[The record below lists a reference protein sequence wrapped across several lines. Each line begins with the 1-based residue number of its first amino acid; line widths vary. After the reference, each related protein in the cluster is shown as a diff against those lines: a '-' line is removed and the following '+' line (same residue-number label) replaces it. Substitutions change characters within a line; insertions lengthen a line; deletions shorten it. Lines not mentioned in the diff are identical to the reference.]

1 LLPKT
6 LEKAEQMNFF
16 AKLFNFPVS
25 KPWKNTLTSI
35 RDQALPFSHQPADRV
50 PHGDV
55 LGGLLFG
62 RVAKS
67 CRCLGV

>member
-1 LLPKT
+1 
-6 LEKAEQMNFF
+6 MNFF

-35 RDQALPFSHQPADRV
+35 RDQALPFPHQPADRV

-67 CRCLGV
+67 CRCLGI

>member
-1 LLPKT
+1 
-6 LEKAEQMNFF
+6 M
-16 AKLFNFPVS
+16 S
-25 KPWKNTLTSI
+25 KPWKNTLASI
-35 RDQALPFSHQPADRV
+35 RDQALPFPYQPADRV

-62 RVAKS
+62 RVTKS